1 MKSIRV
7 IALQYLWKA
16 QSRLTFT
23 EVADVRFFFFF
34 NLQKLK
40 YPKSEEPN
48 DDSLLPDL
56 LVPPYNEDFPIAV
69 SKFCSQEKISH
80 RLFCHYK
87 RVLFCDFQGS

>member
-23 EVADVRFFFFF
+23 EVADVRFFFF

-40 YPKSEEPN
+40 YLKSEEP
-48 DDSLLPDL
+48 DDDLLL
-56 LVPPYNEDFPIAV
+56 SNFLVPPYNEDFHTAV

-80 RLFCHYK
+80 RLFCYYK